1 MNEMI
6 DIFTVIITTMSLQ
19 KIHFT
24 DAILEETAFLLPDVA
39 KLIIS
44 ANNANDKPVI
54 NLNNVSTILLY
65 QPVTGTAVS
74 EATITAMQK
83 MAQAL
88 QLSQESYCILNLADY
103 PGLKLYNLTANPSV
117 SKLICLGV
125 EPESIGLWVD
135 FIYYKQFKF
144 NNLDILISHNMEGI
158 TADHKKILWGKLQI
172 MFNLK

>member
-39 KLIIS
+39 KLTIS

-88 QLSQESYCILNLADY
+88 QLSPESYCILNLADY

-117 SKLICLGV
+117 SRLICLGV
-125 EPESIGLWVD
+125 EPEAIGLWVD

>member
-88 QLSQESYCILNLADY
+88 QLSPESYCILNLADY

>member
-39 KLIIS
+39 KLTIS
-44 ANNANDKPVI
+44 ANNANDKTVI

>member
-39 KLIIS
+39 KLTIS

-88 QLSQESYCILNLADY
+88 QLSPESYCILNLADY
-103 PGLKLYNLTANPSV
+103 PGLKLYNLTASPSV
-117 SKLICLGV
+117 SRLICLGV
-125 EPESIGLWVD
+125 EPAAIGLWVD

>member
-6 DIFTVIITTMSLQ
+6 DNFTVIITTMSLQ

-39 KLIIS
+39 KLTIS

-65 QPVTGTAVS
+65 QPVNGTAVS

-88 QLSQESYCILNLADY
+88 QLAPESYAMINIADY
-103 PGLKLYNLTANPSV
+103 PGLKFHHLTSSASV
-117 SKLICLGV
+117 SRLICLGV
-125 EPESIGLWVD
+125 DPESIGLWVD
-135 FIYYKQFKF
+135 FSFYKQFKF

-158 TADHKKILWGKLQI
+158 SADHKKILWAKLQI